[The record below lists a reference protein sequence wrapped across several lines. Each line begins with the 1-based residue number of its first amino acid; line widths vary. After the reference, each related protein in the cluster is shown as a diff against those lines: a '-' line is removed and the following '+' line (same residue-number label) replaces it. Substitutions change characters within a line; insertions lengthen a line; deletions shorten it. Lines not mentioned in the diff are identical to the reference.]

1 MRPADRDM
9 TRHTAPLSSQRRSTR
24 TAETVELG
32 RASGPSVGR
41 TLVIIDLLV
50 RHHIL
55 AVDRAD
61 AVCASRNGEGDWRAT
76 ESTRCCEPCGPRF
89 LKDKKL
95 DARG

>member
-61 AVCASRNGEGDWRAT
+61 AVCASRNGGGRLAGNRIDEVLRTVWSKVSKRQKT
-76 ESTRCCEPCGPRF
+76 
-89 LKDKKL
+89 
-95 DARG
+95 